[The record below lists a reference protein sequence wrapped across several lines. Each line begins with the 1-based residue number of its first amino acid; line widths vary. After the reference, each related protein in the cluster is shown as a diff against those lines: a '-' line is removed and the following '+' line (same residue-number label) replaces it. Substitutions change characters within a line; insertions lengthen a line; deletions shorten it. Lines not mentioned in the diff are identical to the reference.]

1 MMQQVAASHPKI
13 AAVLADDSSQ
23 TADAGQADIFRE
35 QLSLEQGKGQH
46 SIEPV
51 RKGGHEKPAP
61 EVVDRQGKALPD
73 AKGGST
79 KDAADATKDKADTIG
94 SENHPVESQD
104 KQSDPT
110 MAAVSAP
117 QSTQAT
123 DDELSRLASMST
135 DVEAQQQSISEGE
148 QQADDWL
155 TLVYQLVLG
164 QQTSQDGA
172 PVAAEEDGLKAEQVN
187 TKADAQGLE
196 NDQAWT
202 EENLALLQQL
212 GLNPDVLQ
220 EMLTPEQLSDFKAFL
235 ADMAQEPELQMFASA
250 IVKLG
255 EIMGGSEAPKVPA
268 ELFTAKGWEGLLR
281 LESKNLSGG
290 ISQEQIASLAQ
301 MTDDEKVALLNTK
314 VQDGM
319 MSLSQLQAIVQASEE
334 PKSLKGQAVGVTDE
348 RVKQVSPAPVVTAL
362 KHESDKAPTP
372 EKSVTLQELVQLPEK
387 ELDKK
392 LTQLAEQ
399 LPVKQQGPEA
409 VRDFVAS
416 LKAGMAEFKAQL
428 QQGREPGLDL
438 QSLVQSSLKE
448 QGIQLPPATLQPELQ
463 RFASLL
469 ETQPL
474 GRQEAFDPSIRGLA
488 ERQIQVETTQVQSET
503 AKAATSTQHSA
514 LDKAINIAKPE
525 AAVQLAERVRMLV
538 NLGNMSA
545 DIRLDPP
552 ELGSMQVR
560 VHMHGEQASVNFVVQ
575 SQQAR
580 DMLDQAVPRLREML
594 AEKGIELGQSFVQ
607 QEGKGQQ
614 FADQQNQSGMG
625 SEAEAA
631 AEAVETELRVVNGRV
646 GGIDYFV

>member
-1 MMQQVAASHPKI
+1 MMQQVAASNPKI

-23 TADAGQADIFRE
+23 ALETGQADIFRE
-35 QLSLEQGKGQH
+35 QLSLEQGKGRH

-51 RKGGHEKPAP
+51 RKGGHEKLGPD
-61 EVVDRQGKALPD
+61 VVDKQDQPLPD
-73 AKGGST
+73 AKGDST
-79 KDAADATKDKADTIG
+79 KDAADATV
-94 SENHPVESQD
+94 SESHPAETQD
-104 KQSDPT
+104 KQSDRT
-110 MAAVSAP
+110 SAAVSAQ
-117 QSTQAT
+117 QSTQAS
-123 DDELSRLASMST
+123 DDELSKLASMST
-135 DVEAQQQSISEGE
+135 NDEAPQQLISEGE

-164 QQTSQDGA
+164 QQASQDGES
-172 PVAAEEDGLKAEQVN
+172 VAAEDDALKAEQVN
-187 TKADAQGLE
+187 AKADIESPESDL
-196 NDQAWT
+196 AWT

-220 EMLTPEQLSDFKAFL
+220 EMLTPEQLSEFKAFL
-235 ADMAQEPELQMFASA
+235 ADMPQEPELQMFASA

-255 EIMGGSEAPKVPA
+255 QIMEGGEAPKVPA
-268 ELFTAKGWEGLLR
+268 ELLTPKGWEGLLR
-281 LESKNLSGG
+281 LESQNQPGG
-290 ISQEQIASLAQ
+290 VDLEQLAELAK
-301 MTDDEKVALLNTK
+301 MTDEQKAALLNTK

-319 MSLSQLQAIVQASEE
+319 MSLRQLQAVVQAGEE
-334 PKSLKGQAVGVTDE
+334 NKSLNGLSTDVPE
-348 RVKQVSPAPVVTAL
+348 ASVKQNAHANMASAL
-362 KHESDKAPTP
+362 QKGHDKAPATD
-372 EKSVTLQELVQLPEK
+372 KVMTLQELVQLPDK

-392 LTQLAEQ
+392 LTQLAER

-409 VRDFVAS
+409 VKDFVAS
-416 LKAGMAEFKAQL
+416 LKAGIAEFKTQL

-469 ETQPL
+469 ETQSL

-488 ERQIQVETTQVQSET
+488 ERHIQVETTQVQSET

-552 ELGSMQVR
+552 ELGAMQVR

-625 SEAEAA
+625 SEADAA